1 MKFFS
6 LTSLALAGSLISPS
20 IAAPTPDNAL
30 VVRQTPAD
38 APAAF
43 AIVSQLYT
51 DIKQYTAVINSTAAS
66 LTPDSSLEDK
76 AAAGEKFTSAIASI
90 NTLVVDATT
99 SIKALPD
106 TPATKR
112 ALEAITPI
120 SKRQVVDDPTG
131 LAGELV
137 LILLEVGGALNNIIA
152 ILGLTATLSF
162 LGPLVGSLSLLLASL
177 VPVVDNLLALV
188 QAILDG
194 LLIGLSA
201 ALAGLVL

>member
-1 MKFFS
+1 MKFFALS
-6 LTSLALAGSLISPS
+6 TLALASSFLSPT
-20 IAAPTPDNAL
+20 IAAPTPENAL
-30 VVRQTPAD
+30 VVRQSPSD

-43 AIVSQLYT
+43 AIVSQLYS
-51 DIKQYTAVINSTAAS
+51 DIKQYTAVINSTAAAY
-66 LTPDSSLEDK
+66 PDASPEDQ
-76 AAAGEKFTSAIASI
+76 AAASATFTSAIASI
-90 NTLVVDATT
+90 NTLVVEATS

-112 ALEAITPI
+112 ALEVITAI

-152 ILGLTATLSF
+152 ILGLTATLAF